1 MFGYVVINK
10 PELKFREFDEY
21 RGFYCGLCHSLK
33 QRYGIIGQLTLNY
46 DLTFLAIVLTALYEE
61 KTIKV
66 NRRCIIHPLHKMVQY
81 ENKYIDYCAD
91 MTILLSYYKCLDD
104 ISDERSFS
112 ATMESKLLKN
122 AFARVSEKYPDKKE
136 FVEKQL
142 LLNQK
147 LEEEN
152 CHDIDSL
159 ANLTGKIMACLF
171 NYQNDEWSKYL
182 KDMGFYLGKFIY
194 LMDAYEDVEKD
205 VRNKQFNIFKDKYQS
220 DSFDDDT
227 KELLMMMIAK
237 CTNVFEILPILQYH
251 GILINVLYSGVW
263 TKLEMIRQKKEK
275 ANERSL

>member
-91 MTILLSYYKCLDD
+91 MTILLSYYKFLDD

-171 NYQNDEWSKYL
+171 NYQDDEWSKYL

-237 CTNVFEILPILQYH
+237 CNNVFEILPILQYH

-263 TKLEMIRQKKEK
+263 TKLEMIRQKK
-275 ANERSL
+275 LTI

>member
-171 NYQNDEWSKYL
+171 NYQDDEWSKYL

-237 CTNVFEILPILQYH
+237 CTNVFEILPILQ
-251 GILINVLYSGVW
+251 
-263 TKLEMIRQKKEK
+263 
-275 ANERSL
+275 